1 MAARTSSNLMKCANL
16 REFGIKMFNSI
27 LHPTPPPPPAPVSR
41 SINTSGE
48 KAISNLY

>member
-1 MAARTSSNLMKCANL
+1 
-16 REFGIKMFNSI
+16 MFNII
-27 LHPTPPPPPAPVSR
+27 LHPPPAPVIR

>member
-1 MAARTSSNLMKCANL
+1 
-16 REFGIKMFNSI
+16 MFNII
-27 LHPTPPPPPAPVSR
+27 LHPPPPPPAPVIR